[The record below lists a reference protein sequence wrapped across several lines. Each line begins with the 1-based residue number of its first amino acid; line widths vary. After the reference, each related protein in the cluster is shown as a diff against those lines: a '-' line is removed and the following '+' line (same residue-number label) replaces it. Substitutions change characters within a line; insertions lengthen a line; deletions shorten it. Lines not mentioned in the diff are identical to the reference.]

1 MTVITKLKQTV
12 SGLKSAQ
19 ASLEGFA
26 LDTDNQQAK
35 QLFKSAAQQT
45 QSVIDTLSPRL
56 QEVEQEEPQ
65 YTQQ

>member
-19 ASLEGFA
+19 ASWEGFA

-35 QLFKSAAQQT
+35 QLFQTAAEQT
-45 QSVIDTLSPRL
+45 QTIIDSLNPRVE
-56 QEVEQEEPQ
+56 EVQQEEPQ
-65 YTQQ
+65 YSQQ